1 MNEELKPSKNSNQG
15 PDGLH
20 LDVENFSKGT
30 QIEGVYMLGKFDLR
44 KTKYGDAFF
53 SFELSDRTGSIP
65 ARQWEANAEQFA
77 VLAEAPVVYVVG
89 VVDEWMNEIQLK
101 VTQLE
106 PVEASLEELRFLI
119 PHTPYDVEQLFTEL
133 TNCFETLEN
142 PYLREMF
149 SKVFADPLFASKIKE
164 TPAASS
170 YHHNYLGGLLEHI
183 VSLLRVS
190 EQVLHAYPRLNRDLV
205 LVGAF
210 LHDIGKVEELSW
222 ERGFSYTTRGQLLG
236 HIAIGT
242 LLIED
247 WSRAVE
253 GFPPDL
259 KDELIHLVLA
269 HHGIKEH
276 GSPVVPCTPEALVV
290 HFLDNLDGKLW
301 SSYKA
306 IDDVKTGT
314 ESWTSYSRHMGR
326 KLYRRHRVDE
336 KTDVV
341 PVLKVERPNDTRLPV
356 LEPGDL
362 APRSRVTE
370 TGASPKE
377 DPDAGDESKSVVT
390 SPAKTERNGK
400 GSLNGNGRSRA
411 RSPRFVD
418 PTPPLFG

>member
-1 MNEELKPSKNSNQG
+1 MNESLDPRPNQG

-20 LDVENFSKGT
+20 LDIENFTKGT
-30 QIEGVYMLGKFDLR
+30 QIEGVYMLAKLDLR

-77 VLAEAPVVYVVG
+77 TLAEAPVVYVVG

-119 PHTPYDVEQLFTEL
+119 PHTPYDVDQLYEEL
-133 TNCFETLEN
+133 TSTFETLDS
-142 PYLREMF
+142 PHLREMF
-149 SKVFADPLFASKIKE
+149 AKVFADPLFASKLKE

-242 LLIED
+242 LLVED

-253 GFPPDL
+253 GFPKDL

-314 ESWTSYSRHMGR
+314 ESWTAYSRHMGR
-326 KLYRRHRVDE
+326 KLYRRHRVQE
-336 KTDVV
+336 KTDEV
-341 PVLKVERPNDTRLPV
+341 PVLKVERPSEPSAPALA
-356 LEPGDL
+356 PGDL
-362 APRSRVTE
+362 APTARVTE
-370 TGASPKE
+370 TGP
-377 DPDAGDESKSVVT
+377 ESQSQNPSELPSEPIVT
-390 SPAKTERNGK
+390 SPAKAERNGH
-400 GSLNGNGRSRA
+400 SALNGNGRRRSK
-411 RSPRFVD
+411 SPRYVD